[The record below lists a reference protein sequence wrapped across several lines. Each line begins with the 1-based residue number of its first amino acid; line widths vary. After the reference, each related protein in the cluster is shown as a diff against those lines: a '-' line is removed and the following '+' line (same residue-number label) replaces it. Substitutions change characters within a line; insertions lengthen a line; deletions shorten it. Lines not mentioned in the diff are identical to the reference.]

1 MTQQR
6 DVAVRGWILW
16 MLIGLGLLIPA
27 VGGARECRAGQP
39 VPDRYPSSVAR
50 APTALEQQAH
60 TLACERLEQRD
71 RPLRPWLR
79 PVHHALTGVLLGA
92 ALLCAV
98 TLFRQWRWRYR
109 GRAGGYAFVAAAA
122 LSAGML
128 LKIAVAVYR
137 GVTLSNVRGPP
148 RWLWYELSPVAFTVQ
163 QCIEAAFALG
173 WSASGGPCCD
183 WGARCRPRTRCRAAG
198 QAVDRAVDRAAAEAL
213 QRREAS
219 LCSRTLRNSDPSSQC
234 GQRRLLASS
243 APRSYTSRVS
253 AAWPLASQV
262 GVHASQAWW

>member
-16 MLIGLGLLIPA
+16 MLIGLGLLVPA

-39 VPDRYPSSVAR
+39 VPDRHPSSVAR
-50 APTALEQQAH
+50 VPTALEQQAH

-79 PVHHALTGVLLGA
+79 PVQHALTGVLLGA
-92 ALLCAV
+92 ALLCVV

-173 WSASGGPCCD
+173 MVGFGWALLRLGRPLPPPNPLPRRGPRR
-183 WGARCRPRTRCRAAG
+183 GPR
-198 QAVDRAVDRAAAEAL
+198 
-213 QRREAS
+213 RR
-219 LCSRTLRNSDPSSQC
+219 
-234 GQRRLLASS
+234 
-243 APRSYTSRVS
+243 
-253 AAWPLASQV
+253 
-262 GVHASQAWW
+262 